1 MPEWRNGR
9 RKGLKIPRNLVS
21 YEFESRLRHH
31 ALSQT
36 TTQRGTAMKKTIKK
50 AIFPAAGLGTRFLP
64 ATKASPKEMMPI
76 VDKPLIQ
83 YAVEEAI
90 SCGIEEF
97 IVITGKHK
105 RAIED
110 HFDTAS
116 ELEEKLRNSG
126 KKKLLDEI
134 NKLNQIS
141 FAYIRQRVALGLGH
155 AILCAQPFVKD
166 EPFAVIL
173 SDDVVDPDYAL
184 LKEMIRVYDELKC
197 PVIALEE
204 VPTADVHRYGV
215 IDGVLDGD
223 VYRIKNL
230 IEKPKAEEAPSNL
243 AIIGRYILTPDI
255 FDILE
260 KQKPG
265 AGGEIQLTDALKELL
280 NRRVIYGYLIKG
292 NRYDAGDKLG
302 YLKAT
307 VDFALKNRELSE
319 DFRKYLV
326 EKIKQLP

>member
-1 MPEWRNGR
+1 
-9 RKGLKIPRNLVS
+9 
-21 YEFESRLRHH
+21 
-31 ALSQT
+31 
-36 TTQRGTAMKKTIKK
+36 MKRTIKK

-90 SCGIEEF
+90 SCGIEEL

-110 HFDTAS
+110 HFDSAF
-116 ELEEKLRNSG
+116 ELEEKLRIAG
-126 KKKLLDEI
+126 KKKILEEI
-134 NKLNQIS
+134 NKLNEIN

-155 AILCAQPFVKD
+155 AILCAQPFVKE

-173 SDDVVDPDYAL
+173 SDDVVDPDYFL
-184 LKEMIRVYDELKC
+184 LREMIRVYEELKC

-204 VPTADVHRYGV
+204 VPRAEVSRYGV

-230 IEKPKAEEAPSNL
+230 VEKPKAEEAPSNL

-265 AGGEIQLTDALKELL
+265 AGGEIQLTDALRELL

-307 VDFALKNRELSE
+307 VDFALRNEEFAE
-319 DFRKYLV
+319 DFRTFLLDRL
-326 EKIKQLP
+326 KIRTIKDVA